1 MTIEEAIRAALI
13 AEYDAIPP
21 KEELEKMYTFS
32 ERHERQMAELFAN
45 LDKFDAKCR
54 RRNLVR
60 KVAIVL
66 VVVLAVAVV
75 SVKFVPE
82 VYAFVKE
89 WLMEFAD
96 DESIEFR
103 GKRSDNSGVVGEELR
118 FEIGYVPDGYELVSE
133 VDTKAGLRKLLYKN
147 ETGNSIKV
155 EYKAAGDVNLFAVNI
170 KDAIVEEINIDND
183 CYRLFECSGRGYVV
197 LWEKDGYII
206 SVEGVLEKTQILN
219 MVISIAVKK

>member
-60 KVAIVL
+60 KIAIIL
-66 VVVLAVAVV
+66 VVVLAVTVV

-89 WLMEFAD
+89 WLMELAD

-103 GKRSDNSGVVGEELR
+103 GKSSDNRGVKGEELR
-118 FEIGYVPDGYELVSE
+118 FELGYVPDGYELVSE
-133 VDTKAGLRKLLYKN
+133 EEYTTGTNKVMYRNEDGSTIKL
-147 ETGNSIKV
+147 
-155 EYKAAGDVNLFAVNI
+155 EYKTAGDIRLFAINI
-170 KDAIVEEINIDND
+170 EDAIVEEINIDNN
-183 CYRLFECSGRGYVV
+183 CYRLFECLGRGNVV
-197 LWEKDGYII
+197 FWEKDGYII
-206 SVEGVLEKTQILN
+206 SIEGVFEKSQMLN
-219 MVISIAVKK
+219 MATSVTVKK

>member
-1 MTIEEAIRAALI
+1 MTIEEAIKAALI

-60 KVAIVL
+60 KIAIIL
-66 VVVLAVAVV
+66 VVVLAVTVV

-82 VYAFVKE
+82 VYAYVKE
-89 WLMEFAD
+89 WLMELAD

-103 GKRSDNSGVVGEELR
+103 GKSSDNSGVKGEELR
-118 FEIGYVPDGYELVSE
+118 FELGYVPDGYELVSE
-133 VDTKAGLRKLLYKN
+133 EEAKTGSIVVIYKN
-147 ETGNSIKV
+147 CEEKTIEF
-155 EYKAAGDVNLFAVNI
+155 EYKHSTNANLIALNI
-170 KDAIVEEINIDND
+170 EEALLEEIRVDGVV
-183 CYRLFECSGRGYVV
+183 YSMLECNGRKTMIV
-197 LWEKDGYII
+197 WEDKEMIFKL
-206 SVEGVLEKTQILN
+206 EGELSKKCMLD
-219 MVISIAVKK
+219 IAASLKCSQ

>member
-60 KVAIVL
+60 KIAIIL
-66 VVVLAVAVV
+66 VVVLAVTVV

-89 WLMEFAD
+89 WLMELAD

-103 GKRSDNSGVVGEELR
+103 GKSSDNSGVKGEELR
-118 FEIGYVPDGYELVSE
+118 FELGYVPDGYELVSE
-133 VDTKAGLRKLLYKN
+133 EELKAGLRKLLYKN

-155 EYKAAGDVNLFAVNI
+155 EYKAAGDINLFAVNI
-170 KDAIVEEINIDND
+170 EDAIVEEINLDNN
-183 CYRLFECSGRGYVV
+183 CYRVFECSGRGHVV

-206 SVEGVLEKTQILN
+206 SIEGVFEKSQMLN
-219 MVISIAVKK
+219 MATSVTVKK